1 MWKFAEQSGAAS
13 LLLVP
18 LLCILALGAALPA
31 LAGTLQG
38 LRIAESANHTRVVL
52 DLSAPAA
59 FKVSTMAGP
68 DRVIVD
74 LPDAALGAGFS
85 EAVAGNRQRIAKLRV
100 ARRNGGY
107 RLVFDTPRA
116 MTPNAFALDPVPN
129 LGPAA
134 PYGHRLVL
142 DLFDAPAAAT
152 VAAPKPKPQTRPQ
165 APPQPQPQPQP
176 QPKPQAP
183 VTAKTTVQS
192 PAKPALSTAQAPRRK
207 VLVAID
213 PGHGGNDPGAP
224 GPGKIREKDVVLAI
238 SNKLAA
244 RINKQPGFKAMLVR
258 EGDYYVNLRERVRQA
273 RRKGA
278 DLFVSIHADA
288 FTNPTVKGASVYTL
302 SQDGA
307 SSEAARLLAA
317 KENTSDLIGGVGRVS
332 LGDKDDLLAGVLIDM
347 STNASR
353 SASRRVGAAVLS
365 ELGTVTDL
373 HKSSVEKAGFM
384 VLKAPDIPSI
394 LVETGYISN
403 PAEARRLAS
412 PSYQNKLANAI
423 AKGVVQFLKEESPPG
438 TLLAAAPAKQAT
450 QSVTRAAIRE
460 PTRHVIRRGDTLSGL
475 AVRYGINASRI
486 RAANNLRSDAIRVGQ
501 KLIIPA
507 G

>member
-1 MWKFAEQSGAAS
+1 MSKFAEQFG
-13 LLLVP
+13 V
-18 LLCILALGAALPA
+18 CRALIALAALCLAAPA
-31 LAGTLQG
+31 VASTLQG
-38 LRIAESANHTRVVL
+38 LRIAESAGHTRVVL

-59 FKVSTMAGP
+59 FAVSTLAGP

-74 LPDAALGAGFS
+74 LPDAAVGAGFS
-85 EAVAGNRQRIAKLRV
+85 EAVAANHKRIDKLRL
-100 ARRNGGY
+100 ARRDGGY

-142 DLFDAPAAAT
+142 DLFDGAK
-152 VAAPKPKPQTRPQ
+152 VASVT
-165 APPQPQPQPQP
+165 QPQPQRQSPSKQVARP
-176 QPKPQAP
+176 APKAP
-183 VTAKTTVQS
+183 VAAPSPTLT
-192 PAKPALSTAQAPRRK
+192 PAKPSLSTAQAPRRK

-244 RINKQPGFKAMLVR
+244 RINKQPGFQAMLVR
-258 EGDYYVNLRERVRQA
+258 TGDYYVNLRERVRQA
-273 RRKGA
+273 RLKGA
-278 DLFVSIHADA
+278 DLFISIHADA
-288 FTNPTVKGASVYTL
+288 FTNPSVKGASVYTL

-317 KENTSDLIGGVGRVS
+317 KENTSDLIGGIGRVS
-332 LGDKDDLLAGVLIDM
+332 LSDKDDLLAGVLIDM

-353 SASRRVGAAVLS
+353 SASRKVGAAVLA

-373 HKSSVEKAGFM
+373 HKDVVEKAGFM

-412 PSYQNKLANAI
+412 TSYQNKLANAI
-423 AKGVVQFLKEESPPG
+423 SKGVVRFLKEESPPG
-438 TLLAAAPAKQAT
+438 TLLAAKSAPQPVRQPARPQ
-450 QSVTRAAIRE
+450 
-460 PTRHVIRRGDTLSGL
+460 TRHVIRRGDTLSGL

-486 RAANNLRSDAIRVGQ
+486 RAVNDLRSDAIRIGQ

-507 G
+507 S